1 MELRH
6 LRCFLAVAEELHF
19 ARAAE
24 KLHIE
29 TSPLSRA
36 IKELEEELGV
46 VLFARTT
53 RSTRLTRAGKL
64 FLEHVR
70 RVFKALE
77 QARDSVKAAANGFHG
92 QLRVALSDGIT
103 PSRLP
108 ALLALCRQEEPE
120 VEIRFF
126 EVPLSQQI
134 KGLHDDLYDVG
145 FTQSDEVGDGI
156 TAIPA
161 WSDPIVVA
169 VPARHPVLAHKRIP
183 LDELLRYPLVLC
195 DPQVCEGP
203 AKHVDRILRRVEM
216 EPLVAER
223 VASCDLMMA
232 LVPAAVLQSRSFAMS
247 ATKKLRLGPLPK
259 TENVKLT
266 FVCPISLKA
275 DLDRYASLHAQAYG
289 EAVDA
294 EKLIPHMLEAFIAG
308 DRGFK
313 KLDKVKTTL
322 PKSG

>member
-6 LRCFLAVAEELHF
+6 LRCFLAVADELHF

-24 KLHIE
+24 RLHIE
-29 TSPLSRA
+29 QSPLSRA

-46 VLFARTT
+46 ILFARTT

-70 RVFKALE
+70 RIFVVLE

-92 QLRVALSDGIT
+92 QLRVALSDGIA

-120 VEIRFF
+120 VELRFF

-145 FTQSDEVGDGI
+145 FAQYDEVGDGI
-156 TAIPA
+156 VAMPA
-161 WSDPIVVA
+161 WSDMLMVA
-169 VPARHPVLAHKRIP
+169 VPARHPLLAHKRIP

-195 DPQVCEGP
+195 DPQVCEGH
-203 AKHVDRILRRVEM
+203 AKHVERVLRRADM
-216 EPLVAER
+216 EPLIAER
-223 VASCDLMMA
+223 VATCDLMMA
-232 LVPAAVLQSRSFAMS
+232 LVSAGFALGFAGAAHIAASREPGVVARPLASRVPPL
-247 ATKKLRLGPLPK
+247 TTYLLRL
-259 TENVKLT
+259 
-266 FVCPISLKA
+266 
-275 DLDRYASLHAQAYG
+275 DG
-289 EAVDA
+289 EPSDELAR
-294 EKLIPHMLEAFIAG
+294 FIERVQSIESPESHRSVPG
-308 DRGFK
+308 QSPDPPEEP
-313 KLDKVKTTL
+313 V
-322 PKSG
+322 P

>member
-29 TSPLSRA
+29 QSPLSRA

-64 FLEHVR
+64 FLDHVP
-70 RVFKALE
+70 RVFAALQ
-77 QARDSVKAAANGFHG
+77 QARDSVKAAANGFNG
-92 QLRVALSDGIT
+92 QLRIALSDGIT

-120 VEIRFF
+120 VEIRLT

-145 FTQSDEVGDGI
+145 FARADEVGDG
-156 TAIPA
+156 
-161 WSDPIVVA
+161 VVA
-169 VPARHPVLAHKRIP
+169 VPVWSDPLMVAVPSRHPLLAHKRIS
-183 LDELLRYPLVLC
+183 LEEVLRYPLVLC
-195 DPQVCEGP
+195 DPQACEGH
-203 AKHVDRILRRVEM
+203 ARQVDRVLRRVDM

-232 LVPAAVLQSRSFAMS
+232 LVSAGFALGLTGAAHIAASREQGVVA
-247 ATKKLRLGPLPK
+247 RPLVGRSPM
-259 TENVKLT
+259 LT
-266 FVCPISLKA
+266 TYL
-275 DLDRYASLHAQAYG
+275 LHL
-289 EAVDA
+289 DA
-294 EKLIPHMLEAFIAG
+294 EPSETLARFMERVQAIDSPEAKKPTPDDDPDSLEE
-308 DRGFK
+308 
-313 KLDKVKTTL
+313 
-322 PKSG
+322 PEP

>member
-24 KLHIE
+24 RLHIE
-29 TSPLSRA
+29 QSPLSRA

-46 VLFARTT
+46 ALFARTT

-64 FLEHVR
+64 FLDHVP
-70 RVFKALE
+70 RVFTALQ
-77 QARDSVKAAANGFHG
+77 QARDSAKAAANGFHG
-92 QLRVALSDGIT
+92 QLRIALSDGIT

-120 VEIRFF
+120 VEIRLT

-145 FTQSDEVGDGI
+145 FARADEAGDGI
-156 TAIPA
+156 VAMPV
-161 WSDPIVVA
+161 WNDPLMVA
-169 VPARHPVLAHKRIP
+169 VPARHDLLRYKRIP
-183 LDELLRYPLVLC
+183 LEEVLRFPLVLC
-195 DPQVCEGP
+195 DPVACEGH
-203 AKHVDRILRRVEM
+203 ARQVDRLLRRVDM

-232 LVPAAVLQSRSFAMS
+232 LVSAGFSLGLTGAAHITASREQGVVARALAGCSPVL
-247 ATKKLRLGPLPK
+247 TTYLLRL
-259 TENVKLT
+259 
-266 FVCPISLKA
+266 
-275 DLDRYASLHAQAYG
+275 
-289 EAVDA
+289 DA
-294 EKLIPHMLEAFIAG
+294 EPSETLARFIERVQAIDSPEAARPTPG
-308 DRGFK
+308 DEP
-313 KLDKVKTTL
+313 DV
-322 PKSG
+322 PEESEP

>member
-1 MELRH
+1 MDLRH

-24 KLHIE
+24 RLHIE
-29 TSPLSRA
+29 QSPLSRA

-70 RVFKALE
+70 RVFSALE

-145 FTQSDEVGDGI
+145 FAQSEDVGDGI
-156 TAIPA
+156 VTMPA
-161 WSDPIVVA
+161 WSDALMVA
-169 VPARHPVLAHKRIP
+169 VPARHPLLAHKRIP

-195 DPQVCEGP
+195 DPQACEGH
-203 AKHVDRILRRVEM
+203 AKHVERVLRRADM
-216 EPLVAER
+216 EPLIAER
-223 VASCDLMMA
+223 VATCDLMMA
-232 LVPAAVLQSRSFAMS
+232 LVSAGFALGLTGETHIATSRESGVVARPLASRVPPLTTYLLRVEGEPSDELAHFIERVQAIESPDFPRPTLGRDADPPEVL
-247 ATKKLRLGPLPK
+247 KP
-259 TENVKLT
+259 
-266 FVCPISLKA
+266 
-275 DLDRYASLHAQAYG
+275 
-289 EAVDA
+289 
-294 EKLIPHMLEAFIAG
+294 
-308 DRGFK
+308 
-313 KLDKVKTTL
+313 
-322 PKSG
+322 

>member
-24 KLHIE
+24 RLHIE
-29 TSPLSRA
+29 QSPLSRA

-64 FLEHVR
+64 FLDHVP
-70 RVFKALE
+70 RVFAALQ

-92 QLRVALSDGIT
+92 QLRIALSDGIT

-120 VEIRFF
+120 VEIRLT

-145 FTQSDEVGDGI
+145 FARADEVGDGI
-156 TAIPA
+156 VASPV
-161 WSDPIVVA
+161 WNDPLMVA
-169 VPARHPVLAHKRIP
+169 VPARH
-183 LDELLRYPLVLC
+183 DLLRYKQIPLEEVLRFPLVLC
-195 DPQVCEGP
+195 DPQVCEGH
-203 AKHVDRILRRVEM
+203 ARQVDRLLRRLDM

-223 VASCDLMMA
+223 VTSCDLMMA
-232 LVPAAVLQSRSFAMS
+232 LVSAGFALGLTGAAHITASREQGVVARPLAGCSPVL
-247 ATKKLRLGPLPK
+247 TTYLLRLDAEPSETLARFIERVQAIESPEATRPG
-259 TENVKLT
+259 
-266 FVCPISLKA
+266 A
-275 DLDRYASLHAQAYG
+275 DPASL
-289 EAVDA
+289 E
-294 EKLIPHMLEAFIAG
+294 EPE
-308 DRGFK
+308 
-313 KLDKVKTTL
+313 
-322 PKSG
+322 P